1 MKKCLYIL
9 LSAAITLVSL
19 GSCIRQDAVKVQSI
33 SDVNVSLKG
42 TPSVD
47 FVLTAENTSGR
58 NITVSNA
65 VLELSDD
72 HNCLIARIKVGN
84 DILLTKR
91 SVSKVVVPLKISI
104 DNPFAGFALLSDL
117 ENNMKSLYV
126 SGSVKVKAGC
136 LSKNIKIDRML
147 LTDFINRF
155 GGRKAFEQYYKA
167 A

>member
-9 LSAAITLVSL
+9 LSAAITLVLL

-47 FVLTAENTSGR
+47 FILTAENTSGR
-58 NITVSNA
+58 NIKVSNA
-65 VLELSDD
+65 VLELSDNN
-72 HNCLIARIKVGN
+72 NCRIARIKIGS
-84 DILLTKR
+84 DIILTKR
-91 SVSKVVVPLKISI
+91 SVSKVVIPLKISI
-104 DNPFAGFALLSDL
+104 DNPLAGFALLSDL

-126 SGSVKVKAGC
+126 SGSVTVKAGC

-155 GGRKAFEQYYKA
+155 GGRNAFEQYYKA